1 MENKAINDQLQELQA
16 IYFPNEIIFNLI
28 LSFFLG
34 VLISFVYKK
43 THRGMSYSQSFM
55 ITNIFL
61 SLIVCMVIMT
71 IGNSIARAFALVG
84 ALSIIRL
91 IVSFET
97 DIFFSLK
104 YFKAILF
111 KVW

>member
-34 VLISFVYKK
+34 VLCFVYKK

-71 IGNSIARAFALVG
+71 IGNSIARIC
-84 ALSIIRL
+84 LSWSSI
-91 IVSFET
+91 
-97 DIFFSLK
+97 
-104 YFKAILF
+104 YN
-111 KVW
+111 